1 MRDISKKEVQTMSKR
16 VRILVA
22 PTCVSVMLS
31 AVVPVFAKND
41 QETLDVQSAI
51 EYLLSQD
58 ASDNVKV
65 SFRMDGTAESTDEL
79 LAIGD
84 QVSDQIEQALLKERG
99 ASYQSSQYPYLE
111 SGFWL
116 NYWCDES
123 LGSCIGCV
131 LDPAEDGMTV
141 ELFLQNY
148 EAFSIDWSKLPFG
161 LSYGD
166 DRSQI
171 EAAIQ
176 TIPYYCYEKNLGTNY
191 EDIIYLVLTPS
202 TDQVEYIRLNATSYL
217 VMQNMKIQAE
227 NDVIIPISDYLYQSI
242 YYLEDTDD
250 AESQKTEVAK
260 ILAKKWDGNWTNGYE
275 KGNWQYYL
283 STADYLGDDSLIET
297 DFWKQWGR
305 VFSSYCS
312 VSVGETMTSGHS
324 TVTHSGKGIMPIEL
338 LQSWKVK

>member
-1 MRDISKKEVQTMSKR
+1 MMKQFQIAIDSMC
-16 VRILVA
+16 VA
-22 PTCVSVMLS
+22 AILS
-31 AVVPVFAKND
+31 AGAPVLAEEVPD
-41 QETLDVQSAI
+41 TSGVQLAM

-65 SFRMDGTAESTDEL
+65 SFQMDGTAESTEEL
-79 LAIGD
+79 TAIGEKLAD
-84 QVSDQIEQALLKERG
+84 RISQVLLKEG
-99 ASYQSSQYPYLE
+99 KESYQSSQYPYTE

-116 NYWCDES
+116 NYWYDES

-131 LDPAEDGMTV
+131 LDPTDNGLTV
-141 ELFLQNY
+141 DLFLHNY
-148 EAFSIDWSKLPFG
+148 ESLSIDWSDIPFG
-161 LSYGD
+161 LSFGD
-166 DRSQI
+166 DRKQI

-176 TIPYYCYEKNLGTNY
+176 NAPYYCDEKDLGTY
-191 EDIIYLVLTPS
+191 TDIMYLVLTPGA
-202 TDQVEYIRLNATSYL
+202 DQVEYIQLNATSYL
-217 VMQNMKIQAE
+217 IMQNMKIQAE
-227 NDVIIPISDYLYQSI
+227 NDVIIPTSNYLYNAI
-242 YYLEDTDD
+242 YYMED
-250 AESQKTEVAK
+250 AEDAEAQKTEVAK

-283 STADYLGDDSLIET
+283 STADYLGDDPLIET

-324 TVTHSGKGIMPIEL
+324 TVTHSGKGIMSIEL

>member
-1 MRDISKKEVQTMSKR
+1 MMKQFQIAIDSMC
-16 VRILVA
+16 VA
-22 PTCVSVMLS
+22 AILS
-31 AVVPVFAKND
+31 AGAPVLAEEVPD
-41 QETLDVQSAI
+41 TSGVQLAM

-65 SFRMDGTAESTDEL
+65 SFQMDGTAESTEEL
-79 LAIGD
+79 TAIGEKLAD
-84 QVSDQIEQALLKERG
+84 RILQVLLKEG
-99 ASYQSSQYPYLE
+99 KESYQSSQYPYTE

-116 NYWCDES
+116 NYWYDES

-131 LDPAEDGMTV
+131 LDPTDNGLTV
-141 ELFLQNY
+141 DIFLHNY
-148 EAFSIDWSKLPFG
+148 ESLSIDWSDIPFG
-161 LSYGD
+161 LSFGD
-166 DRSQI
+166 DRKQI

-176 TIPYYCYEKNLGTNY
+176 NAPYYCDEKDLGTY
-191 EDIIYLVLTPS
+191 TDIMYLVLTPGA
-202 TDQVEYIRLNATSYL
+202 DQVEYIQLNATSYL
-217 VMQNMKIQAE
+217 IMQNMKIQAE
-227 NDVIIPISDYLYQSI
+227 NDVIIPTSNYLYNAI
-242 YYLEDTDD
+242 YYMED
-250 AESQKTEVAK
+250 AEDAEAQKTEVAK

-283 STADYLGDDSLIET
+283 STADYLGDDPLIET

-324 TVTHSGKGIMPIEL
+324 TVTHSGKGIMSIEL

>member
-1 MRDISKKEVQTMSKR
+1 MMKQFQIAIDSMC
-16 VRILVA
+16 VA
-22 PTCVSVMLS
+22 AILS
-31 AVVPVFAKND
+31 AGAPVLAEEAPD
-41 QETLDVQSAI
+41 TSGVQLAM

-65 SFRMDGTAESTDEL
+65 SFRMDGTVESTEEL
-79 LAIGD
+79 TAIGEKLAD
-84 QVSDQIEQALLKERG
+84 RISQVLLKEG
-99 ASYQSSQYPYLE
+99 KESYQSSQYPYTE

-116 NYWCDES
+116 NYWYDES

-131 LDPAEDGMTV
+131 LDPTDNGLTV
-141 ELFLQNY
+141 DLFLHNY
-148 EAFSIDWSKLPFG
+148 ESLSIDWSDIPFG
-161 LSYGD
+161 LSFGD
-166 DRSQI
+166 DRKQI

-176 TIPYYCYEKNLGTNY
+176 NAPYYCDEKDLGTY
-191 EDIIYLVLTPS
+191 TDIMYLVLTPGA
-202 TDQVEYIRLNATSYL
+202 DQVEYIQLNATSYF

-227 NDVIIPISDYLYQSI
+227 NDVIIPTSNYLYNAI
-242 YYLEDTDD
+242 YYMED
-250 AESQKTEVAK
+250 AENAEAQKTEVAK
-260 ILAKKWDGNWTNGYE
+260 ILAEKWDGNWTNGFE

-283 STADYLGDDSLIET
+283 STADYLGDDPLIET

>member
-1 MRDISKKEVQTMSKR
+1 MMKQFQIAIDSMC
-16 VRILVA
+16 VA
-22 PTCVSVMLS
+22 AILS
-31 AVVPVFAKND
+31 AGAPVLAEEVPD
-41 QETLDVQSAI
+41 TSGVQLAM

-65 SFRMDGTAESTDEL
+65 SFQMDGTAESTEEL
-79 LAIGD
+79 TAIGEKLAD
-84 QVSDQIEQALLKERG
+84 RILQVLLKEG
-99 ASYQSSQYPYLE
+99 KESYQSSQYPYTE

-116 NYWCDES
+116 NYWYDES

-131 LDPAEDGMTV
+131 LDPTDNGLTV
-141 ELFLQNY
+141 DIFLHNY
-148 EAFSIDWSKLPFG
+148 ESLSIDWSDIPFG
-161 LSYGD
+161 LSFGD
-166 DRSQI
+166 DRKQI

-176 TIPYYCYEKNLGTNY
+176 NAPYYCDEKDLGTY
-191 EDIIYLVLTPS
+191 TDIMYLVLTPGA
-202 TDQVEYIRLNATSYL
+202 DQVEYIQLNATSYL
-217 VMQNMKIQAE
+217 IMQNMKIQAE
-227 NDVIIPISDYLYQSI
+227 NDVIIPTSNYLYNAI
-242 YYLEDTDD
+242 YYMEDVEF

-283 STADYLGDDSLIET
+283 STADYLGDDPLIET

-324 TVTHSGKGIMPIEL
+324 TVTHSGKGIMSIEL

>member
-1 MRDISKKEVQTMSKR
+1 MMKQFQIAIDSMC
-16 VRILVA
+16 VA
-22 PTCVSVMLS
+22 AILS
-31 AVVPVFAKND
+31 AGAPVLAEEVPD
-41 QETLDVQSAI
+41 TSGVQLAM

-65 SFRMDGTAESTDEL
+65 SFQMDGTAESTEEL
-79 LAIGD
+79 TAIGEKLAD
-84 QVSDQIEQALLKERG
+84 RILQVLLKEG
-99 ASYQSSQYPYLE
+99 KESYQSSQYPYTE

-116 NYWCDES
+116 NYWYDES

-131 LDPAEDGMTV
+131 LDPTDNGLTV
-141 ELFLQNY
+141 DIFLHNY
-148 EAFSIDWSKLPFG
+148 ESLSIDWSDIPFG
-161 LSYGD
+161 LSFGD
-166 DRSQI
+166 DCNQI

-176 TIPYYCYEKNLGTNY
+176 NAPYYCDEKDLGTY
-191 EDIIYLVLTPS
+191 TDIMYLVLTPGA
-202 TDQVEYIRLNATSYL
+202 DQVEYIQLNATSYL
-217 VMQNMKIQAE
+217 IMQNMKIQAE
-227 NDVIIPISDYLYQSI
+227 NDVIIPTSNYLYNAI
-242 YYLEDTDD
+242 YYMED
-250 AESQKTEVAK
+250 AEDAEAQKTEVAK

-283 STADYLGDDSLIET
+283 STADYLGDDPLIET

-324 TVTHSGKGIMPIEL
+324 TVTHSGKGIMSIEL

>member
-1 MRDISKKEVQTMSKR
+1 MMKQFQIAIDSMC
-16 VRILVA
+16 VA
-22 PTCVSVMLS
+22 AILS
-31 AVVPVFAKND
+31 AGAPVLAEEVPD
-41 QETLDVQSAI
+41 TSGVQLAM

-65 SFRMDGTAESTDEL
+65 SFRMDGTAESTEEL
-79 LAIGD
+79 TAIGEKLAD
-84 QVSDQIEQALLKERG
+84 RILQVLLKEG
-99 ASYQSSQYPYLE
+99 KESYQSSQYPYTE

-116 NYWCDES
+116 NYWYDES

-131 LDPAEDGMTV
+131 LDPTDNGLTV
-141 ELFLQNY
+141 DLFLHNY
-148 EAFSIDWSKLPFG
+148 ESLSIDWSDIPFG
-161 LSYGD
+161 LSFGD
-166 DRSQI
+166 DRKQI

-176 TIPYYCYEKNLGTNY
+176 NAPYYCDEKDLGTY
-191 EDIIYLVLTPS
+191 TDIMYLVLTPGA
-202 TDQVEYIRLNATSYL
+202 DQVEYIQLNATSYL
-217 VMQNMKIQAE
+217 IMQNMKIQAE
-227 NDVIIPISDYLYQSI
+227 NDVIIPTSNYLYNAI
-242 YYLEDTDD
+242 YYMED
-250 AESQKTEVAK
+250 AEDAEAQKTEVAK

-283 STADYLGDDSLIET
+283 STADYLGDDPLIET

-324 TVTHSGKGIMPIEL
+324 TVTHSGKGIMSIEL

>member
-1 MRDISKKEVQTMSKR
+1 MMKQFQIAIDSMC
-16 VRILVA
+16 VA
-22 PTCVSVMLS
+22 AILS
-31 AVVPVFAKND
+31 AGAPVLAEEVPD
-41 QETLDVQSAI
+41 TSGVQLAM

-65 SFRMDGTAESTDEL
+65 SFQMDGTAESTEEL
-79 LAIGD
+79 TAIGEKLAD
-84 QVSDQIEQALLKERG
+84 RILQVLLKEG
-99 ASYQSSQYPYLE
+99 KESYQSSQYPYTE

-116 NYWCDES
+116 NYWYDES

-131 LDPAEDGMTV
+131 LDPTDNGLTV
-141 ELFLQNY
+141 DIFLHNY
-148 EAFSIDWSKLPFG
+148 ESLSIDWSDIPFG
-161 LSYGD
+161 LSFGD
-166 DRSQI
+166 DRKQI

-176 TIPYYCYEKNLGTNY
+176 NAPYYCDEKDLGTY
-191 EDIIYLVLTPS
+191 TDIMYLVLTPGA
-202 TDQVEYIRLNATSYL
+202 DQVEYIQLNATSYL
-217 VMQNMKIQAE
+217 IMQNMKIQAE
-227 NDVIIPISDYLYQSI
+227 NDVIIPTSNYLYNAI
-242 YYLEDTDD
+242 YYMED
-250 AESQKTEVAK
+250 AEDAEAQKTEVAK

-283 STADYLGDDSLIET
+283 STADYLGDDPLIET

>member
-1 MRDISKKEVQTMSKR
+1 MMKQFQIAIDSMC
-16 VRILVA
+16 VA
-22 PTCVSVMLS
+22 AILS
-31 AVVPVFAKND
+31 AGAPVLAEEVPD
-41 QETLDVQSAI
+41 TSGVQLAM

-65 SFRMDGTAESTDEL
+65 SFQMDGTAESTEEL
-79 LAIGD
+79 TAIGEKLAD
-84 QVSDQIEQALLKERG
+84 RILQVLLKEG
-99 ASYQSSQYPYLE
+99 KESYQSSQYPYTE

-116 NYWCDES
+116 NYWYDES

-131 LDPAEDGMTV
+131 LDPTDNGLTV
-141 ELFLQNY
+141 DIFLHNY
-148 EAFSIDWSKLPFG
+148 ESLSIDWSDIPFG
-161 LSYGD
+161 LSFGD
-166 DRSQI
+166 DCNQI

-176 TIPYYCYEKNLGTNY
+176 NAPYYCDEKDLGTY
-191 EDIIYLVLTPS
+191 TDIMYLVLTPGA
-202 TDQVEYIRLNATSYL
+202 DQVEYIQLNATSYL
-217 VMQNMKIQAE
+217 IMQNMKIQAE
-227 NDVIIPISDYLYQSI
+227 NDVIIPTSNYLYNAI
-242 YYLEDTDD
+242 YYMEDVEF

-283 STADYLGDDSLIET
+283 STADYLGDDPLIET

-324 TVTHSGKGIMPIEL
+324 TVTHSGKGIMSIEL

>member
-1 MRDISKKEVQTMSKR
+1 MMKQFQIAIDSMC
-16 VRILVA
+16 VA
-22 PTCVSVMLS
+22 AILS
-31 AVVPVFAKND
+31 AGAPVLAEEAPD
-41 QETLDVQSAI
+41 TSGVQLAM

-65 SFRMDGTAESTDEL
+65 SFRMDGTAESTEEL
-79 LAIGD
+79 TAIGEKLAD
-84 QVSDQIEQALLKERG
+84 RISQVLLKEG
-99 ASYQSSQYPYLE
+99 KESYQSSQYPYTE

-116 NYWCDES
+116 NYWYDES

-131 LDPAEDGMTV
+131 LDPTDNGLTV
-141 ELFLQNY
+141 DLFLHNY
-148 EAFSIDWSKLPFG
+148 ESLSIDWSDIPFG
-161 LSYGD
+161 LSFGD
-166 DRSQI
+166 DCNQI

-176 TIPYYCYEKNLGTNY
+176 NAPYYCDEKDLGTFT
-191 EDIIYLVLTPS
+191 DIMYLVLTPGA
-202 TDQVEYIRLNATSYL
+202 DQVEYIQLNATSYL
-217 VMQNMKIQAE
+217 IMQNMKIQAE
-227 NDVIIPISDYLYQSI
+227 NDVIIPTSNYLYNAI
-242 YYLEDTDD
+242 YYMEDAED

-283 STADYLGDDSLIET
+283 STADYLGDDPLIET

-324 TVTHSGKGIMPIEL
+324 TVTHSGKGIMSIEL

>member
-51 EYLLSQD
+51 EYLLAQD
-58 ASDNVKV
+58 TSDTVKV
-65 SFRMDGTAESTDEL
+65 SFQTDITAESTDEL

-116 NYWCDES
+116 NYWYDES

-131 LDPAEDGMTV
+131 LDPTDNGLTV
-141 ELFLQNY
+141 DLFLHNY
-148 EAFSIDWSKLPFG
+148 ESLSIDWSDIPFG
-161 LSYGD
+161 LSFGD
-166 DRSQI
+166 DCNKI

-176 TIPYYCYEKNLGTNY
+176 NAPYYCDEKDLGTFT
-191 EDIIYLVLTPS
+191 DIMYLVLTPGA
-202 TDQVEYIRLNATSYL
+202 DQVEYIQLNATSYL
-217 VMQNMKIQAE
+217 IMQNMKIQAE
-227 NDVIIPISDYLYQSI
+227 NDVIIPTSNYLYNAI
-242 YYLEDTDD
+242 YYMED
-250 AESQKTEVAK
+250 AEDAEAQKTEVAK

-283 STADYLGDDSLIET
+283 STADYLGDDPLIET

-324 TVTHSGKGIMPIEL
+324 TVTHSGKGIMSIEL

>member
-1 MRDISKKEVQTMSKR
+1 MMKQFQIAIDSMC
-16 VRILVA
+16 VA
-22 PTCVSVMLS
+22 AILS
-31 AVVPVFAKND
+31 AGAPVLAEEVPD
-41 QETLDVQSAI
+41 TSGVQLAM

-65 SFRMDGTAESTDEL
+65 SFQMDGTAESTEEL
-79 LAIGD
+79 TAIGEKLAD
-84 QVSDQIEQALLKERG
+84 RILQELLKEG
-99 ASYQSSQYPYLE
+99 KESYQSSQYPYTE

-116 NYWCDES
+116 NYWYDES

-131 LDPAEDGMTV
+131 LDPTDNGLTV
-141 ELFLQNY
+141 DIFLHNY
-148 EAFSIDWSKLPFG
+148 ESLSIDWSDIPFG
-161 LSYGD
+161 LSFGD
-166 DRSQI
+166 DRKQI

-176 TIPYYCYEKNLGTNY
+176 NAPYYCDEKDLGTFT
-191 EDIIYLVLTPS
+191 DIMYLVLTPGA
-202 TDQVEYIRLNATSYL
+202 DQVEYIQLNATSYL
-217 VMQNMKIQAE
+217 IMQNMKIQAE
-227 NDVIIPISDYLYQSI
+227 NDVIIPTSNYLYNAI
-242 YYLEDTDD
+242 YYMEDAED

-283 STADYLGDDSLIET
+283 STADYLGDDPLIET

-324 TVTHSGKGIMPIEL
+324 TVTHSGKGIMSIEL

>member
-1 MRDISKKEVQTMSKR
+1 MMKQFQIAIDSMC
-16 VRILVA
+16 VA
-22 PTCVSVMLS
+22 AILS
-31 AVVPVFAKND
+31 AGAPVLAEEVPD
-41 QETLDVQSAI
+41 TSGVQLAM

-65 SFRMDGTAESTDEL
+65 SFQMDGTAESTEEL
-79 LAIGD
+79 TAIGEKLAD
-84 QVSDQIEQALLKERG
+84 RILQVLLKEG
-99 ASYQSSQYPYLE
+99 KESYQSSQYPYTE

-116 NYWCDES
+116 NYWYDES

-131 LDPAEDGMTV
+131 LDPTDNGLTV
-141 ELFLQNY
+141 DLFLHNY
-148 EAFSIDWSKLPFG
+148 ESLSIDWSDIPFG
-161 LSYGD
+161 LSFGD
-166 DRSQI
+166 DRKQI

-176 TIPYYCYEKNLGTNY
+176 NAPYYCDEKDLGTY
-191 EDIIYLVLTPS
+191 TDIMYLVLTPGA
-202 TDQVEYIRLNATSYL
+202 DQVEYIQLNATSYL
-217 VMQNMKIQAE
+217 IMQNMKIQAE
-227 NDVIIPISDYLYQSI
+227 NDVIIPTSNYLYNAI
-242 YYLEDTDD
+242 YYMEDVEF

-283 STADYLGDDSLIET
+283 STADYLGDDPLIET

>member
-1 MRDISKKEVQTMSKR
+1 MMKQFQIAIDSMC
-16 VRILVA
+16 VA
-22 PTCVSVMLS
+22 AILS
-31 AVVPVFAKND
+31 AGAPVLAEEVPD
-41 QETLDVQSAI
+41 TSGVQLAM

-65 SFRMDGTAESTDEL
+65 SFRMDGTAESIEEL
-79 LAIGD
+79 TAIGEKLAD
-84 QVSDQIEQALLKERG
+84 RISQVLLKEG
-99 ASYQSSQYPYLE
+99 KESYQSSQYPYTE

-116 NYWCDES
+116 NYWYDES

-131 LDPAEDGMTV
+131 LDPTDNGLTV
-141 ELFLQNY
+141 DIFLHNY
-148 EAFSIDWSKLPFG
+148 ESLSIDWSDIPFG
-161 LSYGD
+161 LSFGD
-166 DRSQI
+166 DRKQI

-176 TIPYYCYEKNLGTNY
+176 NAPYYCDEKDLGTY
-191 EDIIYLVLTPS
+191 TDIMYLVLTPGA
-202 TDQVEYIRLNATSYL
+202 DQVEYIQLNATSYL
-217 VMQNMKIQAE
+217 IMQNMKIQAE
-227 NDVIIPISDYLYQSI
+227 NDVIIPTSNYLYNAI
-242 YYLEDTDD
+242 YYMED
-250 AESQKTEVAK
+250 AEDAEAQKTEVAK

-283 STADYLGDDSLIET
+283 STADYLGDDPLIET

-324 TVTHSGKGIMPIEL
+324 TVTHSGKGIMSIEL

>member
-1 MRDISKKEVQTMSKR
+1 MMKQFQIAIDSMC
-16 VRILVA
+16 VA
-22 PTCVSVMLS
+22 AILS
-31 AVVPVFAKND
+31 AGAPVLAEEVPD
-41 QETLDVQSAI
+41 TSGVQLAM

-65 SFRMDGTAESTDEL
+65 SFQMDGTAESTEEL
-79 LAIGD
+79 TAIGEKLAD
-84 QVSDQIEQALLKERG
+84 RILQVLLKEG
-99 ASYQSSQYPYLE
+99 KESYRSSQYPYTE

-116 NYWCDES
+116 NYWYDES

-131 LDPAEDGMTV
+131 LDPTDNGLTV
-141 ELFLQNY
+141 DIFLHNY
-148 EAFSIDWSKLPFG
+148 ESLSIDWSDIPFG
-161 LSYGD
+161 LSFGD
-166 DRSQI
+166 DRKQI

-176 TIPYYCYEKNLGTNY
+176 NAPYYCDEKDLGTY
-191 EDIIYLVLTPS
+191 TDIMYLVLTPGA
-202 TDQVEYIRLNATSYL
+202 DQVEYIQLNATSYL
-217 VMQNMKIQAE
+217 IMQNMKIQAE
-227 NDVIIPISDYLYQSI
+227 NDVIIPTSNYLYNAI
-242 YYLEDTDD
+242 YYMEDVEF

-283 STADYLGDDSLIET
+283 STADYLGDDPLIET

>member
-1 MRDISKKEVQTMSKR
+1 MMKQFQIAIDSMC
-16 VRILVA
+16 VA
-22 PTCVSVMLS
+22 AILS
-31 AVVPVFAKND
+31 AGAPVLAEEAPD
-41 QETLDVQSAI
+41 TSGVQLAM

-65 SFRMDGTAESTDEL
+65 SFRMDGTAESTEEL
-79 LAIGD
+79 TAIGEKLAD
-84 QVSDQIEQALLKERG
+84 RISQVLLKEG
-99 ASYQSSQYPYLE
+99 KESYQSSQYPYTE

-116 NYWCDES
+116 NYWYDES

-131 LDPAEDGMTV
+131 LDPTDNGLTV
-141 ELFLQNY
+141 DLFLHNY
-148 EAFSIDWSKLPFG
+148 ESLSIDWSDIPFG
-161 LSYGD
+161 LSFGD
-166 DRSQI
+166 DCNQI

-176 TIPYYCYEKNLGTNY
+176 NAPYYCDEKDLGTY
-191 EDIIYLVLTPS
+191 TDIMYLVLTPGA
-202 TDQVEYIRLNATSYL
+202 DQVEYIQLNATSYL
-217 VMQNMKIQAE
+217 IMQNMKIQAE
-227 NDVIIPISDYLYQSI
+227 NDVIIPTSNYLYNAI
-242 YYLEDTDD
+242 YYMED
-250 AESQKTEVAK
+250 AEDAEAQKTEVAK

-283 STADYLGDDSLIET
+283 STADYLGDDPLIET

>member
-1 MRDISKKEVQTMSKR
+1 MMKQFQIAIDSMC
-16 VRILVA
+16 VA
-22 PTCVSVMLS
+22 AILS
-31 AVVPVFAKND
+31 AGAPVLAEEVPD
-41 QETLDVQSAI
+41 TSGVQLAM

-65 SFRMDGTAESTDEL
+65 SFQMDGTAESTEEL
-79 LAIGD
+79 TAIGEKLAD
-84 QVSDQIEQALLKERG
+84 RISQVLLKEG
-99 ASYQSSQYPYLE
+99 KESYQSSQYPYTE

-116 NYWCDES
+116 NYWYDES

-131 LDPAEDGMTV
+131 LDPTDNGLTV
-141 ELFLQNY
+141 DIFLHNY
-148 EAFSIDWSKLPFG
+148 ESLSIDWSDIPFG
-161 LSYGD
+161 LSFGD
-166 DRSQI
+166 DRKQI

-176 TIPYYCYEKNLGTNY
+176 NAPYYCDEKDLGTY
-191 EDIIYLVLTPS
+191 TDIMYLVLTPGA
-202 TDQVEYIRLNATSYL
+202 DQVEYIPLNATSYL
-217 VMQNMKIQAE
+217 IMQNMKIQAE
-227 NDVIIPISDYLYQSI
+227 NDVIIPTSNYLYNAI
-242 YYLEDTDD
+242 YYMED
-250 AESQKTEVAK
+250 AEDAEAQKTEVAK

-283 STADYLGDDSLIET
+283 STADYLGDDPLIET

-324 TVTHSGKGIMPIEL
+324 TVTHSGKGIMSIEL